1 MALYYG
7 GGVMIGKW
15 INQGIN
21 GYCEY
26 TQRQKEENEEKE
38 RQAYFK
44 RQRLQQIRELQE
56 KKRMIREAI
65 QKKRKVEE
73 AMNNLPI
80 HEQENIKE
88 VLTQI
93 EDDDK
98 IEIFKSINI
107 DEITR
112 QNIAR
117 HKKTTSHL
125 SKAKSIKYEFIN
137 DE

>member
-1 MALYYG
+1 MGIQGAFGYI
-7 GGVMIGKW
+7 IGK
-15 INQGIN
+15 
-21 GYCEY
+21 
-26 TQRQKEENEEKE
+26 
-38 RQAYFK
+38 
-44 RQRLQQIRELQE
+44 

-88 VLTQI
+88 VLKKI
-93 EDDDK
+93 EDDG
-98 IEIFKSINI
+98 KSINI

-117 HKKTTSHL
+117 HKKTTS
-125 SKAKSIKYEFIN
+125 KAKIIKYEFIN

>member
-1 MALYYG
+1 
-7 GGVMIGKW
+7 MIGKC

-26 TQRQKEENEEKE
+26 TQRQKEEKEKE
-38 RQAYFK
+38 

-88 VLTQI
+88 VLKKI
-93 EDDDK
+93 EDDG
-98 IEIFKSINI
+98 KSINI

-117 HKKTTSHL
+117 HKKTTS
-125 SKAKSIKYEFIN
+125 KAKIIKYEFIN